1 VTSRFRALQS
11 RNFRLWASGSLVSNT
26 GTWMQ
31 RTAQDWLVLTQL
43 THHSGTATGVTVGLQ
58 FVPLLLFS
66 PHSGVL
72 ADRFSKRRLLL
83 LSQSAMGLGALTLSL
98 LVITHTA
105 QLWQVFCCAFGV
117 GLASALDN
125 PARQALIPEIVLPDD
140 VPSAVG
146 ILSGAQNI
154 ARMVGPAAAGL
165 LIGLWGT
172 GPVFAINAGGCLAVL
187 ATLVAM
193 RPAEMH
199 RQQRSGKGGSVREG
213 LRYVRSR
220 PDLVRILVCTS
231 LVSTFTMNNAINMA
245 MMSTTVFHRGAGEFG
260 MLSTILALGGL
271 GGAMVSVRQ
280 GRPRLGLIG
289 CSALVLG
296 LTMIANGLMPN
307 FASYAITL
315 VPDGF
320 LMAVFMNACIMAVQL
335 GTRPDMRGRV
345 LALYVAIQL
354 GTTPIGSPLIGWIG
368 ETFGARS
375 AVLVGGFG
383 ALVAA
388 ACSGVA
394 IPNRR
399 GNLSGIRRL
408 SNRPRAGARSAGESH

>member
-1 VTSRFRALQS
+1 VNSRFRALQS
-11 RNFRLWASGSLVSNT
+11 RNFRFWASGSLASNT

-31 RTAQDWLVLTQL
+31 RTGQDWLVLTQL
-43 THHSGTATGVTVGLQ
+43 THHSGAATGVTVGLQ

-72 ADRFSKRRLLL
+72 ADRFPKRRLLL
-83 LSQSAMGLGALTLSL
+83 VSQSAMGFGALTLSV
-98 LVITHTA
+98 LVLTHRV

-125 PARQALIPEIVLPDD
+125 PARQALIPEIVLSND

-146 ILSGAQNI
+146 VLSVVQNL

-172 GPVFAINAGGCLAVL
+172 GPVFAINAGGCLVVL
-187 ATLVAM
+187 VTLVAM

-199 RQQRSGKGGSVREG
+199 RQERITKGGSVRDG
-213 LRYVRSR
+213 LRYVRGR
-220 PDLVRILVCTS
+220 PDLIRILLCTG
-231 LVSTFTMNNAINMA
+231 LLSTFTMNNAINTA
-245 MMSTTVFHRGAGEFG
+245 MMSTSVFHRGAGEFG

-271 GGAMVSVRQ
+271 GGAMVGVRRV
-280 GRPRLGLIG
+280 RPRLRLIG
-289 CSALVLG
+289 YSALFLG
-296 LTMIANGLMPN
+296 VTMIANGLMPN
-307 FASYAITL
+307 FVSYAVTL

-320 LMAVFMNACIMAVQL
+320 FMAVFMNACIMAVQL
-335 GTRPDMRGRV
+335 STGPEVRGRV

-368 ETFGARS
+368 QTFGART
-375 AVLVGGFG
+375 AVLVGGIGALAGAAAFFG
-383 ALVAA
+383 AAMPHQLADF
-388 ACSGVA
+388 SRRRRR
-394 IPNRR
+394 NR
-399 GNLSGIRRL
+399 L
-408 SNRPRAGARSAGESH
+408 